1 LIQIKG
7 SLWSYKTSLQP
18 SEEGET
24 NWKLAVKTDC
34 KKIILKTWT

>member
-7 SLWSYKTSLQP
+7 SLWSYKILFSP

-24 NWKLAVKTDC
+24 N
-34 KKIILKTWT
+34 LKRIENWL